1 MSAAMSGT
9 HLFGDMNFARPMS
22 QPNPLTI
29 RPPDRSLLGD
39 PPPTIGTVTGL
50 GNGGATLFRGDGI
63 SGTLYLF
70 PGVGAAATGSLALTF
85 GPARAANAWFC
96 AASFATLALT
106 GGNPLIVT
114 WTAPAPLMPNSK
126 PHLLTYQ
133 LKQAF
138 AA

>member
-1 MSAAMSGT
+1 MSAAMSGRNLYADT
-9 HLFGDMNFARPMS
+9 NFARPMS

-39 PPPTIGTVTGL
+39 PPPTIGAVTGL

-70 PGVGAAATGSLALTF
+70 PGIGAAATGSLALTF
-85 GPARAANAWFC
+85 GPARAANAWFVAC
-96 AASFATLALT
+96 SFGTLVMT

-114 WTAPAPLMPNSK
+114 WTATAPLMPNSK

-133 LKQAF
+133 LRQAF
-138 AA
+138 IA